1 MRIDHIALFCK
12 DLNAVDPEDLAR
24 EVTNTKKALAKNA
37 SASSFVAGRRIEL
50 RTS

>member
-24 EVTNTKKALAKNA
+24 EVTNTKKALAKKRKCLKFR
-37 SASSFVAGRRIEL
+37 SGSQD
-50 RTS
+50 

>member
-1 MRIDHIALFCK
+1 MWHRPDESFSPRTPK
-12 DLNAVDPEDLAR
+12 DVTPLGG
-24 EVTNTKKALAKNA
+24 TNTKKALAKNA